1 MRNLLTKI
9 VVFII
14 FIATTIKLNSQQNLT
29 LYSLENCTQSIY
41 LNPGNKNVNR
51 FYLSL
56 PIGFQNI
63 YLNHTGFAFNDLFT
77 PRSYDDSLDINISNA
92 ISKMAASNNFS
103 IDMTSEILGIGF
115 RIKKKNFISF
125 GILNKTQLVLNY
137 PKDLLQLLNEGN
149 GSSNFLGK
157 RSDMDGLGIEANS
170 YTEIALGINRAI
182 NSKLNVGLKL
192 KLLSGIA
199 NIHTAE
205 SQIGLTTDATDFS
218 LTLDGKMNVN
228 SSNSLYFSDNNTA
241 QTDELINSAFNFK
254 NLGFAIDAGGSY
266 QLTPKIVLTAS
277 ILDLGF
283 IHWKSNIK
291 NYESS
296 SINYT
301 FKGVDLE
308 DAIFNNENLGQNL
321 EDTLNKIFNY
331 QSNSTAYNAALHAK
345 LYIGGSYLLNKYLT
359 GNLTMYN
366 SFFQS
371 HYNFGI
377 AAGLTFKVKK
387 WFSANVNYS
396 YIGRS
401 AKNIGLGF
409 NLHLGP
415 VQFFLA
421 SDNIFSIYEP
431 GAAKNIHV
439 STGLN
444 IVIKP
449 LKDKDGDGIKDKKDD
464 CDILFGSK
472 EMKGCPDTDNDG
484 IRDIDDECPLKAGPL
499 EFKGCPDTDKDGLID
514 KLDKCPE
521 QAGKKELNGCPDND
535 IDGIIDIE
543 DECPNEAGIITFKGC
558 PDSDN
563 DGIKNADDACP
574 DQIGLLEF
582 NGCPDTDSDKIIDKN
597 DGCPLE
603 FGPLENNGC
612 PWGDLDKDGI
622 LDNEDACKSEAGS
635 IENKGC
641 PFMDKDQDGV
651 LDKDDNCPETAG
663 TIENKG
669 CPKIDEKIEKILKT
683 AFNDL
688 EFETN
693 KDVILSS
700 SFQSLDELATVLIEK
715 SDWKLE
721 ISGHTDNV
729 GDAKKNMELSRKRA
743 EAVKK
748 FMIEKGVESTRLS
761 VFYFGKTKPIA
772 SNNTIEGRQ
781 KNRRVEMKIAF
792 N

>member
-1 MRNLLTKI
+1 MKDYLKLTTA
-9 VVFII
+9 II
-14 FIATTIKLNSQQNLT
+14 FSFFAFSFVYSQQNLT

-41 LNPGNKNVNR
+41 LNPGSKNENR
-51 FYLSL
+51 FYFSL
-56 PIGFQNI
+56 PLGFQNL
-63 YLNHTGFAFNDLFT
+63 YVNHSGFTYNDLFT
-77 PRSYDDSLDINISNA
+77 PRSYDDSLDINFSNA
-92 ISKMAASNNFS
+92 ISKLGEINTISLDF
-103 IDMTSEILGIGF
+103 TTEILGIGF
-115 RIKKKNFISF
+115 RFKKKNFISLS
-125 GILNKTQLVLNY
+125 ILNKTQTSFNY
-137 PKDLLQLLNEGN
+137 PKGLFQLINEGN
-149 GSSNFLGK
+149 GSPNFLGK
-157 RSDMDGLGIEANS
+157 RADMDGLGFEANS
-170 YTEIALGINRAI
+170 FMEFGLGINRSI
-182 NSKLNVGLKL
+182 NQKLNIGAKL
-192 KLLSGIA
+192 KVLSGIA
-199 NIHTAE
+199 NVNTAE
-205 SQIGLTTDATDFS
+205 SQVGLTTDATDFS
-218 LTLDGKMNVN
+218 LTLDGKMRIN
-228 SSNSLYFSDNNTA
+228 SSNSLFYAENNTNA
-241 QTDELINSAFNFK
+241 AEEIAKSAYNFK
-254 NLGFAIDAGGSY
+254 NLGFALDAGATY
-266 QLTPKIVLTAS
+266 QLTPKLSLNAS
-277 ILDLGF
+277 ILDLGY
-283 IHWKSNIK
+283 IKWKTAIK

-308 DAIFNNENLGQNL
+308 DALFNNADIGQNL
-321 EDTLNKIFNY
+321 EDTLNKIFDY
-331 QSNSTAYNAALHAK
+331 QSNTSSYSAALHAK
-345 LYIGGSYLLNKYLT
+345 LYIGGAYKLNKYFT
-359 GNLTMYN
+359 ANLTVYN

-371 HYNFGI
+371 RYNFGV
-377 AAGLTFKVKK
+377 AAGVTFKLKK
-387 WFSANVNYS
+387 WFGANINYS

-401 AKNIGLGF
+401 AKNVGLGLNF
-409 NLHLGP
+409 HLGP
-415 VQFFLA
+415 IQYFIA
-421 SDNIFSIYEP
+421 SDNIFALYDP
-431 GAAKNIHV
+431 GTVKNLHI

-449 LKDKDGDGIKDKKDD
+449 LKDKDGDGIKDRKDD
-464 CDILFGSK
+464 CELLFGNK
-472 EMKGCPDTDNDG
+472 VYKGCPDTDEDG
-484 IRDIDDECPLKAGPL
+484 LRDIDDECPVNAGPK

-521 QAGKKELNGCPDND
+521 IVGKKEL
-535 IDGIIDIE
+535 
-543 DECPNEAGIITFKGC
+543 KGC

-563 DGIKNADDACP
+563 DSIIDSEDDCPNEAGIVAFKGCPDIDKDGIKNSEDDCP
-574 DQIGLLEF
+574 EQFGTLEF
-582 NGCPDTDSDKIIDKN
+582 KGCPDTDSDKLIDKI
-597 DGCPLE
+597 DQCPTE
-603 FGPLENNGC
+603 VGPLENNGC
-612 PWGDLDKDGI
+612 PWGDSDGDGI
-622 LDNEDACKSEAGS
+622 LDNVDSCKTVVGP
-635 IENKGC
+635 IENNGC

-693 KDVILSS
+693 KDVILPS

-772 SNNTIEGRQ
+772 SNTTPEGRQ
-781 KNRRVEMKIAF
+781 KNRRVEMKITF